1 MNFLKKLFGLDSQ
14 DEGYIGLSSFTN
26 NSHCLEDKKEEPK
39 KAIKRE
45 PTLTELL
52 KRAN

>member
-1 MNFLKKLFGLDSQ
+1 MNFFKKILGLDSQ
-14 DEGYIGLSSFTN
+14 NDEFIGLSSFTN
-26 NSHCLEDKKEEPK
+26 NSHCLEDKKEESK
-39 KAIKRE
+39 KIKRE

>member
-1 MNFLKKLFGLDSQ
+1 MNFFKKLLGLDSQ

-39 KAIKRE
+39 KIIKRE

>member
-1 MNFLKKLFGLDSQ
+1 MNFFKKLFALESS

-26 NSHCLEDKKEEPK
+26 NSHCLEDKREEPK
-39 KAIKRE
+39 KHVKKE

>member
-1 MNFLKKLFGLDSQ
+1 MNFFKKILGLDSQ
-14 DEGYIGLSSFTN
+14 NDEFIGLSSFTN

-39 KAIKRE
+39 KNIKRE

>member
-1 MNFLKKLFGLDSQ
+1 MNFFKKILGLDSQ
-14 DEGYIGLSSFTN
+14 NDEFIGLSSFTN
-26 NSHCLEDKKEEPK
+26 NSHCLEDKKEDPK
-39 KAIKRE
+39 KIKRE

>member
-1 MNFLKKLFGLDSQ
+1 MNFFKKILGLDSQ
-14 DEGYIGLSSFTN
+14 DDGYIGLSSFTN

-39 KAIKRE
+39 KNIKRE

>member
-1 MNFLKKLFGLDSQ
+1 MNFFKKLLGLDSQ

-26 NSHCLEDKKEEPK
+26 NSHCLEDKKEETK
-39 KAIKRE
+39 KHIKRE

>member
-1 MNFLKKLFGLDSQ
+1 MNFVNKILGLDSQ
-14 DEGYIGLSSFTN
+14 EDGYIGLWSFTN
-26 NSHCLEDKKEEPK
+26 NSPCLEDKKEEPK
-39 KAIKRE
+39 KNIKRE

>member
-1 MNFLKKLFGLDSQ
+1 MNCFKKLFALESS

-26 NSHCLEDKKEEPK
+26 NSHCLEDKREEPK
-39 KAIKRE
+39 KHAKKE